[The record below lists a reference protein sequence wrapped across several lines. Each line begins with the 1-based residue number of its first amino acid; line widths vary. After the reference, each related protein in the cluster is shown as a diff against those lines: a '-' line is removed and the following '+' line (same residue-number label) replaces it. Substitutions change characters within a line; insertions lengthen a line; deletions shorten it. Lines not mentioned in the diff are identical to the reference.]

1 MNIRIKWLR
10 DQLKSMELDGMIVS
24 NPVNVRYLTGLEE
37 EGIFIVAPKENV
49 FITDTRYIE
58 SVNNKLTID
67 DEIVAYDVRNL
78 SKFDYEGFFMA
89 CHDIGFEEKYVT
101 YEIYKKYL
109 QRYQVN
115 LVETE
120 GIIENHRI
128 VKDEE
133 EIELVRKACEITD
146 ATFEHVK
153 KILHYDMTEKELAFE
168 IERFM
173 IENGADGLAFDTIV
187 AFSENT
193 SMPHAVPTN
202 RKLQS
207 GDIIQLDMG
216 AKYKGYCSD
225 FSRVIFVDYVN
236 KEYEDMYQFVLEQ
249 QEKIVQSFKD
259 NVNIKQ
265 VIKNRE
271 VDYDLKHLDIMHA
284 FGHGVGLCVHE
295 EPFLSAKMDCY
306 LKENSIIAIEPGVY
320 KPGRFGIRM
329 EDTYLIT
336 KNSCINL
343 GKSGKDYSIVNLQ
356 DKLMNA

>member
-24 NPVNVRYLTGLEE
+24 NPVNVKYLTGLDE
-37 EGIFIVAPKENV
+37 EGMLIVAPKENV
-49 FITDTRYIE
+49 FITDSRYIE

-67 DEIVAYDVRNL
+67 DEIVAYDIRNM
-78 SKFDYEGFFMA
+78 SKYDYEGFFMS
-89 CHDIGFEEKYVT
+89 CNDIGFEEKYVT
-101 YEIYKKYL
+101 YEAYKKYL
-109 QRYQVN
+109 QTYQVN

-133 EIELVRKACEITD
+133 EIELIKKACEITD
-146 ATFEHVK
+146 STFAYVK
-153 KILHYDMTEKELAFE
+153 KILQYGMTEKELSFE

-173 IENGADGLAFDTIV
+173 IENGADGVAFDTIV
-187 AFSENT
+187 AFGENT

-207 GDIIQLDMG
+207 GDIVQLDMG

-225 FSRVIFVDYVN
+225 FSRVIFIDTMKN
-236 KEYEDMYQFVLEQ
+236 EYEESYQFVLEQ
-249 QEKIVQSFKD
+249 QRRIVNSFRNGVNMKQLMKD
-259 NVNIKQ
+259 RESDYNL
-265 VIKNRE
+265 KNFS
-271 VDYDLKHLDIMHA
+271 LMHS
-284 FGHGVGLCVHE
+284 FGHGVGMDIHE
-295 EPFLSAKMDCY
+295 EPILSSKMDSY

-320 KPGRFGIRM
+320 KPGRFGIRI
-329 EDTYLIT
+329 EDTYQIT

-343 GKSGKDYSIVNLQ
+343 TKSGKDYTIIDLKDRN
-356 DKLMNA
+356 